1 MTDLTPA
8 EIQEKIQGLLNKI
21 QQGIGVSEAELQ
33 FLNHHKDTNRW
44 KRTLTEIA
52 FHFKVKQQAMLR
64 WQEKYPEAFKKT
76 PIGYDLDAIKQARK
90 DFLATGSYVRLNDG
104 DEVNIEGIQDYATL
118 KARKIHLECQSIE
131 AKNNY
136 FMGKTVAV
144 DDVMTQFKTVIHVV
158 KDKFRSMPRELAY
171 KVSGVSPAE
180 AEEIMNARMEEILHA
195 LSEEDYKRVEDTLR
209 SAENKF
215 EELGEKA
222 PEKEKEKPK
231 QAKTKKEK

>member
-231 QAKTKKEK
+231 QVKTKKEK

>member
-195 LSEEDYKRVEDTLR
+195 LSEEDYKRVEDNLR

-215 EELGEKA
+215 EELGEKT

-231 QAKTKKEK
+231 QVKTKKEK